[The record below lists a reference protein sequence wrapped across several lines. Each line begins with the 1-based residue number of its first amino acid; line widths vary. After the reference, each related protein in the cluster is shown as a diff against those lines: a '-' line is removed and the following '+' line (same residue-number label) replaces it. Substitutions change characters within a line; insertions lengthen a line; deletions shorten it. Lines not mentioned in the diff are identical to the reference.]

1 MVLLINRKDV
11 EGHLTMGMAIDAME
25 KAFLELSKNAS
36 INHPRRRL
44 HVHYGK
50 DSEAWEQI
58 RLSSFLG
65 ALPDRGY
72 IGSNVRADYFK
83 VKQDQI
89 NYLSNKPTPRG
100 QDRNVYVLYSAKDS
114 ELLAIIYG
122 GSSRSSPVEMV
133 ANGISEPMRTA
144 ACTGLATKWLARRDS
159 SILGFFGSGFH
170 ASSTFAAVS
179 QVLPLTHARIYSPT
193 PSHRSDFAQKMSKIT
208 GVDTR
213 GVDEPGNAV
222 RGCDVVVTCT
232 NSRVPVFDG
241 TSVEAGTHVA
251 VTVAGNKEYGFGRR
265 EIDDIVVEK
274 SSRIVVNSKEQ
285 LVQDEHATLMEPVK
299 KGLISLSK
307 INELS
312 EVVTRTG
319 GNRASDTEITLY
331 HNNAGQGIA
340 DLAIAATTY
349 ELARELHLGKEI
361 SL

>member
-11 EGHLTMGMAIDAME
+11 EGHFTMGMAIDAME
-25 KAFLELSKNAS
+25 EALLELSRNAS

-83 VKQDQI
+83 VKHDQI
-89 NYLSNKPTPRG
+89 DYRSSNAMRQT
-100 QDRNVYVLYSAKDS
+100 DRNLYVLYGAKDG

-133 ANGISEPMRTA
+133 ADNISVPMRTA
-144 ACTGLATKWLARRDS
+144 ACTGLATKWLARHDS
-159 SILGFFGSGFH
+159 SVLGFFGAGFH
-170 ASSTFAAVS
+170 APSTFAAVCE
-179 QVLPLTHARIYSPT
+179 VLPLKQARVYSPT
-193 PSHRSDFAQKMSKIT
+193 ASHRSDFAQKMSKIN

-213 GVDEPGNAV
+213 AVDEPGSAV

-232 NSRVPVFDG
+232 NSRVPVFEG
-241 TSVEAGTHVA
+241 ATVEAGTHIA

-265 EIDDIVVEK
+265 EIDDRVVEK
-274 SSRIVVNSKEQ
+274 SSRIVVNSREQ
-285 LVQDEHATLMEPVK
+285 LIQDEHATLMEPVK
-299 KGLISLSK
+299 NGLISLSK

-312 EVVTRTG
+312 EVVSRTA

-331 HNNAGQGIA
+331 HNNAGQGVA
-340 DLAIAATTY
+340 DLAIAATIY
-349 ELARELHLGKEI
+349 ELAKELRVGKEI

>member
-1 MVLLINRKDV
+1 
-11 EGHLTMGMAIDAME
+11 
-25 KAFLELSKNAS
+25 
-36 INHPRRRL
+36 
-44 HVHYGK
+44 VHYGK

-65 ALPDRGY
+65 ALPERGY
-72 IGSNVRADYFK
+72 IGSNVRADYFR
-83 VKQDQI
+83 VKNDQI
-89 NYLSNKPTPRG
+89 DYRPNDPMRQT
-100 QDRNVYVLYSAKDS
+100 DRNVYLLYSAKSS

-122 GSSRSSPVEMV
+122 GSSRSSPVEMIT
-133 ANGISEPMRTA
+133 NNISVPMRTA
-144 ACTGLATKWLARRDS
+144 ACTGLATKWLARGDS
-159 SILGFFGSGFH
+159 SVLGFFGAGFH
-170 ASSTFAAVS
+170 APSTFAAVC
-179 QVLPLTHARIYSPT
+179 QVLPLKRARIYSPT

-213 GVDEPGNAV
+213 AVDEPESAV

-241 TSVEAGTHVA
+241 TNVEGGTHIA

-265 EIDDIVVEK
+265 EIDDEVVAK

-285 LVQDEHATLMEPVK
+285 LIQDEHATLMEPVK
-299 KGLISLSK
+299 SGLISLNK

-312 EVVTRTG
+312 EVVSRTA

-331 HNNAGQGIA
+331 HNNAGQGVA

-349 ELARELHLGKEI
+349 ELAKELHVGKEI
-361 SL
+361 PL